1 MNNFFLKF
9 DRTWTSYCNHMTY
22 IYIFKLAVPMHY
34 ITRIKVKV
42 SKVHELARFF
52 LENVLSAVSYTE
64 HEQFLLKI

>member
-1 MNNFFLKF
+1 
-9 DRTWTSYCNHMTY
+9 MTY

-64 HEQFLLKI
+64 NEQFLLKIS